1 MQLLNYGFFGFKEKS
16 MYQVDLTQFFP
27 FTMITHIVRALFTYI
42 ILRTIVKEKKN
53 TFLSGM
59 LFLAITVFYSYISVT
74 SAFSKLHISEF
85 LLMVLYYVIVFVFSI
100 FMTEGKLFNKLFAS
114 ILPLIAWEL
123 SATVF
128 VTILTALTDNTLQF
142 ATTLTMPL
150 ELYLTY
156 NGFMFCSSFVFV
168 FIIKLIGKKT
178 NGFNYN
184 FKYTLYFIY
193 PITHLFC
200 FMFIASLLQN
210 IPDSVYRAM
219 DKKGIPLDASL
230 LTFTALC
237 MIADIVLIF
246 IIDKNQKREEKN
258 IENEKSLLK
267 AKLDYEQIM
276 MYNSEKQEFRKL
288 KHDYAN
294 IITTAKGFIEIGKP
308 EKSAEI
314 LSKASYDISGISQYS
329 PCSNDTINTVLYLKR
344 KQALNSGVSLDIDV
358 DETFALKIDDYDLC
372 RLLGNIIDNSISAAA
387 ETNAKKSRV
396 LIEIDKEHFAVI
408 TKNEIP
414 NEEYGKKRRKSKEHG
429 NGIGIISEIAKKYN
443 GTYDATAENGIYT
456 AKVVLTK

>member
-1 MQLLNYGFFGFKEKS
+1 MQLLNYGFSGFKEKS

-85 LLMVLYYVIVFVFSI
+85 LLMALYYVIVFVFSI

-210 IPDSVYRAM
+210 IPDSV
-219 DKKGIPLDASL
+219 
-230 LTFTALC
+230 
-237 MIADIVLIF
+237 LIF

-258 IENEKSLLK
+258 IESEKSLLK

-344 KQALNSGVSLDIDV
+344 KQAENSGVTLDIDV

>member
-1 MQLLNYGFFGFKEKS
+1 

-27 FTMITHIVRALFTYI
+27 YTVIMHTVRALFTYN
-42 ILRTIVKEKKN
+42 ILRNIVKEKKN
-53 TFLSGM
+53 TFLSGTV
-59 LFLAITVFYSYISVT
+59 FLAVTVFYSYITVL
-74 SAFSKLHISEF
+74 SAFSKLQISEF
-85 LLMVLYYVIVFVFSI
+85 LLMVVYYVIVFVFAI
-100 FMTEGKLFNKLFAS
+100 FMTDGTLFNKLFAT
-114 ILPLIAWEL
+114 ILPLVTWQL
-123 SATVF
+123 SSTIF
-128 VTILTALTDNTLQF
+128 IIILTALTDNTLQF
-142 ATTLTMPL
+142 GTAHTMQL
-150 ELYLTY
+150 GLYLAY

-168 FIIKLIGKKT
+168 FVIKLIGKRTK
-178 NGFNYN
+178 GFNYN
-184 FKYTLYFIY
+184 FKYIVYFMF
-193 PITHLFC
+193 PVTHIFC

-210 IPDSVYRAM
+210 IPESVYKTM
-219 DKKGIPLDASL
+219 EKKGIPLDTSL
-230 LTFTALC
+230 LIFTALC

-267 AKLDYEQIM
+267 AKLDYDQIM

-344 KQALNSGVSLDIDV
+344 KQAQNSGVSLDIDV
-358 DETFALKIDDYDLC
+358 DESFALQVDDYDLC

-387 ETNAKKSRV
+387 ETSGKKSRIK
-396 LIEIDKEHFAVI
+396 IEIDKEHFAII
-408 TKNEIP
+408 TENEIP
-414 NEEYGKKRRKSKEHG
+414 DEEYGKKRRKSKEHG
-429 NGIGIISEIAKKYN
+429 NGVGIINEIAKKYN
-443 GTYDATAENGIYT
+443 GTYDATADNGIYT
-456 AKVVLTK
+456 AKVVLVK

>member
-1 MQLLNYGFFGFKEKS
+1 MQLLNYGFSGFKEKS

-85 LLMVLYYVIVFVFSI
+85 LLMALYYVIVFVFSI
-100 FMTEGKLFNKLFAS
+100 FMTEGKLFNKQFAS

-258 IENEKSLLK
+258 IESEKSLLK

-288 KHDYAN
+288 SM
-294 IITTAKGFIEIGKP
+294 TMQT
-308 EKSAEI
+308 
-314 LSKASYDISGISQYS
+314 LSQQRKA
-329 PCSNDTINTVLYLKR
+329 L
-344 KQALNSGVSLDIDV
+344 
-358 DETFALKIDDYDLC
+358 
-372 RLLGNIIDNSISAAA
+372 
-387 ETNAKKSRV
+387 
-396 LIEIDKEHFAVI
+396 
-408 TKNEIP
+408 
-414 NEEYGKKRRKSKEHG
+414 
-429 NGIGIISEIAKKYN
+429 
-443 GTYDATAENGIYT
+443 
-456 AKVVLTK
+456 

>member
-1 MQLLNYGFFGFKEKS
+1 

-27 FTMITHIVRALFTYI
+27 FTMVMHIVRALFTYN
-42 ILRTIVKEKKN
+42 ILRTVVKEKKN
-53 TFLSGM
+53 AFLSGTV
-59 LFLAITVFYSYISVT
+59 FLAITVFYSYISVI

-85 LLMVLYYVIVFVFSI
+85 LLMVLYYVIVFVFTI
-100 FMTEGKLFNKLFAS
+100 FMTDGKLFNKLFAS
-114 ILPLIAWEL
+114 ILPLIAWQL

-128 VTILTALTDNTLQF
+128 IFVLTTLTDNTLQF
-142 ATTLTMPL
+142 GTAHTMPL
-150 ELYLTY
+150 GLYLTY

-168 FIIKLIGKKT
+168 FMIKLIGKKT
-178 NGFNYN
+178 NGFNYH
-184 FKYTLYFIY
+184 FKYTVYFMF

-210 IPDSVYRAM
+210 IPESVYKTI
-219 DKKGIPLDASL
+219 DKKGIPLDTSL
-230 LTFTALC
+230 LIFTALC

-246 IIDKNQKREEKN
+246 IIDKNQRREEKN

-276 MYNSEKQEFRKL
+276 MYNNEKQEFRKL

-314 LSKASYDISGISQYS
+314 LSKASYDINGISQYS

-358 DETFALKIDDYDLC
+358 DESFALKIDDYDLC
-372 RLLGNIIDNSISAAA
+372 RLLGNIIDNSINAAA
-387 ETNAKKSRV
+387 ETSAKKSRV
-396 LIEIDKEHFAVI
+396 RIEIDKEHFAVV
-408 TKNEIP
+408 TENEIP
-414 NEEYGKKRRKSKEHG
+414 NEEYGKKRKKSKEHG
-429 NGIGIISEIAKKYN
+429 NGVGIINEIAKKYN
-443 GTYDATAENGIYT
+443 GTYDATADNGIYT
-456 AKVVLTK
+456 AKVVLAK

>member
-1 MQLLNYGFFGFKEKS
+1 MQLLNYGFSGFKEKS

-85 LLMVLYYVIVFVFSI
+85 LLMALYYVIVFVFSI

-258 IENEKSLLK
+258 IESEKSLLK

-308 EKSAEI
+308 EKWQ
-314 LSKASYDISGISQYS
+314 KYCQ
-329 PCSNDTINTVLYLKR
+329 R
-344 KQALNSGVSLDIDV
+344 QAM
-358 DETFALKIDDYDLC
+358 T
-372 RLLGNIIDNSISAAA
+372 
-387 ETNAKKSRV
+387 
-396 LIEIDKEHFAVI
+396 
-408 TKNEIP
+408 
-414 NEEYGKKRRKSKEHG
+414 
-429 NGIGIISEIAKKYN
+429 
-443 GTYDATAENGIYT
+443 
-456 AKVVLTK
+456 

>member
-1 MQLLNYGFFGFKEKS
+1 MQLLNYGFSGFKEKS

-85 LLMVLYYVIVFVFSI
+85 LLMALYYVIVFVFSI

-258 IENEKSLLK
+258 IESEKSLLK

-288 KHDYAN
+288 KQQR
-294 IITTAKGFIEIGKP
+294 
-308 EKSAEI
+308 
-314 LSKASYDISGISQYS
+314 KA
-329 PCSNDTINTVLYLKR
+329 L
-344 KQALNSGVSLDIDV
+344 
-358 DETFALKIDDYDLC
+358 
-372 RLLGNIIDNSISAAA
+372 
-387 ETNAKKSRV
+387 
-396 LIEIDKEHFAVI
+396 
-408 TKNEIP
+408 
-414 NEEYGKKRRKSKEHG
+414 
-429 NGIGIISEIAKKYN
+429 
-443 GTYDATAENGIYT
+443 
-456 AKVVLTK
+456 